1 MNKFSHVLWVFYLG
15 DDYCVFYLNLFF
27 QLLQW
32 HGYLQMPEW
41 LNGRLRTKWLWVQVQ
56 VQSIA
61 DASLL
66 DNFSRNFNVL
76 RVSPVFL
83 THGLDVRYLKKAFLK
98 MLPLMTLHCMGTA
111 HKFYTYN
118 LSWSRRNVT
127 TDNRLQSLRNILI
140 ACLLFLKQQ
149 ILDIH
154 SSLDADYSSIFLCMF
169 QNS

>member
-1 MNKFSHVLWVFYLG
+1 MII
-15 DDYCVFYLNLFF
+15 VFYLNLFF

-98 MLPLMTLHCMGTA
+98 MLPLMTLHCMGPA

>member
-1 MNKFSHVLWVFYLG
+1 MII
-15 DDYCVFYLNLFF
+15 VFYLNLFF

-98 MLPLMTLHCMGTA
+98 MLPLMTLYG
-111 HKFYTYN
+111 Y
-118 LSWSRRNVT
+118 SS
-127 TDNRLQSLRNILI
+127 
-140 ACLLFLKQQ
+140 Q
-149 ILDIH
+149 ILHIQP
-154 SSLDADYSSIFLCMF
+154 LLV
-169 QNS
+169 